1 VARCCKSRGHE
12 AQGVIQPGVRRRHFG
27 CLCSRA
33 VFCLRLMVLVGLNA
47 SFTTI
52 VSPLASPPWMPPDL
66 QSVPITQGL

>member
-1 VARCCKSRGHE
+1 MT
-12 AQGVIQPGVRRRHFG
+12 QPGARYKNLGQLRLRT
-27 CLCSRA
+27 

-66 QSVPITQGL
+66 HSARITQGR